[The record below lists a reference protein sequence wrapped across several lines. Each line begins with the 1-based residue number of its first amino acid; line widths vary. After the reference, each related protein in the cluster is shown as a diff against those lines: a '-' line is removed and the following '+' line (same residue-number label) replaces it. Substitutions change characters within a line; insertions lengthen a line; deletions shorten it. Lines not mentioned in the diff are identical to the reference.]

1 MHTFL
6 ELARAEFRRFSSYR
20 MAVLAGVF
28 TNSVFGFIRASVLLG
43 AVDSAGG
50 DLGGYDRE
58 QASSYVW
65 LGQALLATV
74 AIWGWSEIAERVKN
88 GEIAVDLARPVDL
101 YFSWWARDL
110 GRAAFTLPAR
120 GLPPFL
126 VGAVLMGVALPT
138 TPASYLLGVISVL
151 LAASI
156 SFTIRFL
163 INLAAFWVIDV
174 RGLIGVMV
182 VVTSFFCGLYV
193 PVPLFP
199 DWLRVVAYATPF
211 PSILQFPIDVL
222 SGRAE
227 GLAGLQTI
235 GVQAAW
241 LAGLVLLSRIVLF
254 RASRR
259 LVVQGG

>member
-1 MHTFL
+1 
-6 ELARAEFRRFSSYR
+6 
-20 MAVLAGVF
+20 
-28 TNSVFGFIRASVLLG
+28 
-43 AVDSAGG
+43 
-50 DLGGYDRE
+50 
-58 QASSYVW
+58 
-65 LGQALLATV
+65 
-74 AIWGWSEIAERVKN
+74 
-88 GEIAVDLARPVDL
+88 EIAVDLARPVDL

-193 PVPLFP
+193 PVHLFP

>member
-1 MHTFL
+1 MRTFF

-20 MAVLAGVF
+20 LAVVAGVF

-50 DLGGYDRE
+50 NLAGYTRE

-65 LGQALLATV
+65 LGQALLASV
-74 AIWGWSEIAERVKN
+74 AIWGWSEIADRVKN

-126 VGAVLMGVALPT
+126 VGALLMGVTLPT
-138 TPASYLLGVISVL
+138 SPSSYLLGVVSLVL
-151 LAASI
+151 AVSI
-156 SFTIRFL
+156 SFTLRFL
-163 INLAAFWVIDV
+163 INLAAFWVIDI
-174 RGLIGVMV
+174 RGLVGVSV
-182 VVTSFFCGLYV
+182 VVSSFFCGLFV
-193 PVPLFP
+193 PVHLFP
-199 DWLRVVAYATPF
+199 DWLRTIAYATPF
-211 PSILQFPIDVL
+211 PALLQYPIDVF
-222 SGRAE
+222 SARAT
-227 GLAGLQTI
+227 GLAALQAV

-241 LAGLVLLSRIVLF
+241 LIGLVALSRLVLL

>member
-1 MHTFL
+1 MHTFA

-20 MAVLAGVF
+20 MAVVAGVF

-50 DLGGYDRE
+50 DLGGYTRE

-65 LGQALLATV
+65 LGQALLASV
-74 AIWGWSEIAERVKN
+74 AIWGWSEIADRVKN
-88 GEIAVDLARPVDL
+88 GDIAVDLARPVDL

-126 VGAVLMGVALPT
+126 IGALVMGVALPP
-138 TPASYLLGVISVL
+138 TPLSYLIGVVSMVL
-151 LAASI
+151 AVSI
-156 SFTIRFL
+156 SFTLKFL
-163 INLAAFWVIDV
+163 INLAAFWVIDI
-174 RGLIGVMV
+174 RGLVGVSV
-182 VVTSFFCGLYV
+182 VVSSFFCGLFV
-193 PVPLFP
+193 PVHLFP
-199 DWLRVVAYATPF
+199 DWLRTIAYATPF
-211 PSILQFPIDVL
+211 PSILQFPIDVF
-222 SGRAE
+222 SGRAS
-227 GLAGLQTI
+227 GLAALQVI
-235 GVQAAW
+235 GIQAAW
-241 LAGLVLLSRIVLF
+241 LAGTFALARLVQH